1 MLFSSIT
8 FIYYFLPIALGLYLI
23 TPKKYRNL
31 VLLITSLIF
40 YFSGEPIYTL
50 LLVFSSISDYLHS
63 LYIEK
68 HRGTKYAKRAL
79 VSSIIINLSALAFF
93 KYIDFLIVLL
103 NSFSG
108 LKLALLNVPLPIG
121 ISFFTFQTMSYTID
135 VYRGD
140 VKADKSIIGL
150 ATFVCL
156 FPQLIAGPIV
166 RYTDIA
172 TELQSRVLSWD
183 QTAIGVKRFII
194 GLSKKVLLANSFGQ
208 LCVIFREV
216 PDKSVVFYWMYG
228 IAFTLQIY
236 FDFSGYSDMAI
247 GMGKMLGFNFPENFN
262 YPYISKSITEFWRRW
277 HITLSRWFR
286 DYVYIPMGGNRVSKW
301 SWVRNILTVWLLT
314 GFWHGAAW
322 NFILWG
328 GYFGVLLIL
337 EKVFLGKI
345 LTRVGRWIPHM
356 YVMLL
361 VTISFVIFNA
371 DNLNQAFS
379 DLSGMFLATG
389 EYHQELPIFN
399 SVTLYYLKSY
409 FILFVIAGIAATPLP
424 KIIYTKLLER
434 LFILE
439 PIMVLILL
447 SINTASLVSGSFNP
461 FLYFRF

>member
-8 FIYYFLPIALGLYLI
+8 FIYYFLPIALAIYLL
-23 TPKKYRNL
+23 TPSKYRNL
-31 VLLITSLIF
+31 VLLISSLFF
-40 YFSGEPIYTL
+40 YFSGEPIYTF

-63 LYIEK
+63 LYIET
-68 HRGTKYAKRAL
+68 HRGTKNAKVAL
-79 VSSIIINLSALAFF
+79 ISSIVINLSALAFF
-93 KYIDFLIVLL
+93 KYIDFFIILINSVANL
-103 NSFSG
+103 NI
-108 LKLALLNVPLPIG
+108 ALLNIPLPIG

-135 VYRGD
+135 VYRGE
-140 VKADKSIIGL
+140 VKAERNIISL

-172 TELQSRVLSWD
+172 VELKDRKLTWEATSE
-183 QTAIGVKRFII
+183 GVKRFIV

-208 LCVIFREV
+208 LCLIFRDIPE
-216 PDKSVVFYWMYG
+216 KSILFYWMYG

-301 SWVRNILTVWLLT
+301 AWIRNIITVWLLT

-322 NFILWG
+322 NFIVWG
-328 GYFGVLLIL
+328 GYFGVLLIF
-337 EKVFLGKI
+337 EKVFLGKL
-345 LTRVGRWIPHM
+345 LTRAGKVIPHI
-356 YVMLL
+356 YVILL

-371 DNLNQAFS
+371 DNLTQAIG
-379 DLSGMFLATG
+379 DLSGMFVGIGSNHVKVPL
-389 EYHQELPIFN
+389 FN
-399 SVTLYYLKSY
+399 DATLYYFRSY
-409 FILFVIAGIAATPLP
+409 VLLFIVAFVAATPLP
-424 KIIYTKLLER
+424 KILYSKFNDRIYM
-434 LFILE
+434 IE
-439 PIMVLILL
+439 PIMVVLL
-447 SINTASLVSGSFNP
+447 LLVNTASLVSGSFNP